1 VFARLKNLFG
11 SLAVYGFGDMA
22 TSLVSLLLL
31 PIYTR
36 YLSPSDYGILAM
48 LVTIE
53 AVAKITF
60 RWGVDTAFMRLYYDC
75 TDLRARQRL
84 ASTIFFFLLAIN
96 GICVVGC
103 VLAAGWFSGIV
114 FRSRDYGVLIAL
126 TVTNTFIAGFFFIPL
141 HVLRIGQRATQFV
154 GITFARSAGTLVLR
168 LVLVIAVGMGV
179 RGIVVADIVMTTLVA
194 LALTRWYAP
203 LIRPVFSR
211 PVLREVL
218 AFGLPRIPHSLAQQ
232 VIGLSD
238 RYFLNAYGTLRDVGI
253 YSIGSTF
260 GQAPKYFL
268 AAFEYAWT
276 PFFLGAMH
284 EPDAKRI
291 YSSMSTYVVG
301 TLTLLVAGLCAISPD
316 IVRLATAKQFHGT
329 AAAAVIPWIALG
341 AMFQGLYV
349 VGSIGIVITKQTRLY
364 PLATGCAAAVS
375 LLVNALLVPR
385 FGFMGAAWANT
396 IAYGTLAAVTVSFSL
411 RSYPI
416 PYEWGRLLK
425 VAVAGVTAYGLAALA
440 VPATMSPLPGVL
452 LRGGLATA
460 TYAVTL
466 VLTGFFHA
474 GEFGAFNEIRRRI
487 LQRRRGPEADRD
499 IPPALDDLEP

>member
-1 VFARLKNLFG
+1 VFARLKSLFG

-36 YLSPSDYGILAM
+36 YLSPSDYGILAL

-75 TDLRARQRL
+75 TDPRARQRL
-84 ASTIFFFLLAIN
+84 ASTIFFFLLATN

-103 VLAAGWFSGIV
+103 VAAANWFSGVV
-114 FRSRDYGVLIAL
+114 FGSREYGILIAL
-126 TVTNTFIAGFFFIPL
+126 TVTNTFIGGFFFIPL
-141 HVLRIGQRATQFV
+141 HVLRIDQRAAQFV
-154 GITFARSAGTLVLR
+154 GITSARSAGTLVLR
-168 LVLVIAVGMGV
+168 LVLVVAAGMGV
-179 RGIVVADIVMTTLVA
+179 RGIVVADIVMTTGVAVA
-194 LALTRWYAP
+194 LTWWCAP

-211 PVLREVL
+211 RVLREVL

-276 PFFLGAMH
+276 PFFLSAMR

-291 YSSMSTYVVG
+291 YSSVSTYIVG

-316 IVRLATAKQFHGT
+316 IVRLATARQFHG
-329 AAAAVIPWIALG
+329 AAAVIPWIALG
-341 AMFQGLYV
+341 AMFQGLYI
-349 VGSIGIVITKQTRLY
+349 VGSIGIVITKQTKLY

-385 FGFMGAAWANT
+385 FGFLGAAWANT

-425 VAVAGVTAYGLAALA
+425 LAAAGVAAYGLTALV
-440 VPATMSPLPGVL
+440 VPATLSPLLGVL
-452 LRGGLATA
+452 ARGGLATA
-460 TYAVTL
+460 TYAGTL
-466 VLTGFFHA
+466 VLSGFFHA
-474 GEFGAFNEIRRRI
+474 GEFRAFNDLRRRV
-487 LQRRRGPEADRD
+487 LQRGRGPEADLD
-499 IPPALDDLEP
+499 APPALDDLER